1 MKKRL
6 FCLALL
12 CAFAALLAVHAAT
25 ASVIPGDLTGD
36 GNVNRKDL
44 AMLSKY
50 LRNKEANPLSEK
62 ALLAVNLN
70 GDKDVNRK
78 DLAILSK
85 HLRNPELYPL
95 S

>member
-12 CAFAALLAVHAAT
+12 CAFAALLAA
-25 ASVIPGDLTGD
+25 
-36 GNVNRKDL
+36 
-44 AMLSKY
+44 
-50 LRNKEANPLSEK
+50 
-62 ALLAVNLN
+62 NLN